1 MIGSTQFDFN
11 HLSMCTQ
18 VSDPK
23 SLHAAVEDILERLH
37 GAVKPVLIA
46 GKTRAHVSQSYS
58 QVRFFIYQF
67 VIIDST
73 HIK

>member
-1 MIGSTQFDFN
+1 MDQPNWFLIILF
-11 HLSMCTQ
+11 MRAQ

-46 GKTRAHVSQSYS
+46 GKTRAPVP
-58 QVRFFIYQF
+58 
-67 VIIDST
+67 
-73 HIK
+73 